1 MAQRSSA
8 LDMTK
13 GSPIKLMAR
22 FAIPMMIGSVFQ
34 AMYTMVDSAV
44 LGRYVGSEALAAIGA
59 TTSTTGF
66 LLLLATSVTSAVSIV
81 MSQYVGSQ
89 DKVKIKSG
97 LVSAIYLTVGLGIVL
112 GALGFFL
119 ARPLMNLLGTPDN
132 IIDMS
137 VTYIKLLCGL
147 GICTFTYNAV
157 SSVLRALGDSKTPLI
172 FLIICSILNVILD
185 LIAVIGFK
193 MDVDGVAWATLI
205 SQAISAAGC
214 IVFMFKKYP
223 ELKLTKADMS
233 PNVKVMSKIFVMGAQ
248 MALQSAMLSVGMM
261 VITRIINSY
270 GSDVVAAFT
279 VGSNVQNLAVMLFSN
294 FSFGF
299 SVYVGQ
305 NYGAK
310 NALRIKKGLNQ
321 MLLLVGGIT
330 LVALALS
337 QIFADFLVGLY
348 VKPDE
353 TAVIEASLSF
363 VRIQSCFFPFLGW
376 IWLYLSTLKGM
387 GKITVTTISS
397 FVELGSKIGFSIV
410 LPMIFGSYVGIWYA
424 APLGW
429 ILGIIP
435 NAIYYYS
442 GKWEKD
448 FTKNK
453 E

>member
-1 MAQRSSA
+1 MAQKSSA

-147 GICTFTYNAV
+147 GICTFAYNAV

-193 MDVDGVAWATLI
+193 MDVDGVAWATLL

-223 ELKLTKADMS
+223 ELKLTKSDMS
-233 PNVKVMSKIFVMGAQ
+233 PNVKVMGKIFVMGAQ

-337 QIFADFLVGLY
+337 QIFANFLVGLY

>member
-1 MAQRSSA
+1 MAQKSSA

-13 GSPIKLMAR
+13 GSPIKLMAK

-89 DKVKIKSG
+89 DKAKVKSG
-97 LVSAIYLTVGLGIVL
+97 LVSAIYLTIGLGVVL
-112 GALGFFL
+112 GLLGFFL
-119 ARPLMNLLGTPDN
+119 ARPLMTLLGTPDN

-137 VTYIKLLCGL
+137 VKYIQLICGF
-147 GICTFTYNAV
+147 GIATFSYNAV

-172 FLIICSILNVILD
+172 FLIICSVLNVILD
-185 LIAVIGFK
+185 LMAVIGFK
-193 MDVDGVAWATLI
+193 MDVDGVALATLV

-214 IVFMFKKYP
+214 IIFMFKKYP
-223 ELKLTKADMS
+223 ELALSRSDWS
-233 PNVKVMSKIFVMGAQ
+233 PNMKVMGKIFSMGAQ
-248 MALQSAMLSVGMM
+248 MCLQSAMLSVGMM

-310 NALRIKKGLNQ
+310 DAGRIKKGLRQ

-330 LVALALS
+330 LVACGLS
-337 QIFADFLVGLY
+337 QIFANFLVGLY
-348 VKPDE
+348 VKPEE

-387 GKITVTTISS
+387 GKIFITTISS
-397 FVELGSKIGFSIV
+397 FVELFSKIGFSV
-410 LPMIFGSYVGIWYA
+410 FLPMIFGSYVGIWYA

-442 GKWEKD
+442 GKWERELK
-448 FTKNK
+448 KSK